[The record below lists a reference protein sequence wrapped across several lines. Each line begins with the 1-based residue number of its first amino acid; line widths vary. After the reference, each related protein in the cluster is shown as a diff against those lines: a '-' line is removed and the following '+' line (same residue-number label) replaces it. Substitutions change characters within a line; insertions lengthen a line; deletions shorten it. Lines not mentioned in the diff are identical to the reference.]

1 MLEPASARKVPRGG
15 AGRRLAGTAA
25 LAAVV
30 VGVALGYHLWQR
42 EADYQALVAEGD
54 RAMAASDT
62 AAAVE
67 AFSGAIALKPR
78 SMLGWLKR
86 GETYFLRREYRPAL
100 RDLRRATQLDPAA
113 LRPLELL
120 GDTNAALERFARAAE
135 QYRAYLALDDREP
148 RLYYKLALALYQ
160 DGRADEAR
168 QVLASAARLDDTMP
182 EAHYLLGLCLA
193 ETRRH
198 LEAARALE
206 RAVELAPSLLPARE
220 ALALRYRA
228 LGRATDELRQL
239 EALAALDPRRDV
251 RHAALAEAYARHGR
265 PDLAVT
271 TLARAL
277 ERFPG
282 SGVLL
287 VALGRTWLG
296 VAEHGRDPTAV
307 AKAREAL
314 RRAVVAAPSSTALT
328 LLGRAELLAGEPAR
342 AFQTL
347 VRATS
352 VYPVDDLAFRT
363 LADAAERLGRHLVA
377 RDALIQD
384 AALQGGGEGARLRAA
399 RASRIAALSMRA
411 GDAKTALEWLERAV
425 DAAPGNTALAARLAA
440 LRRSGGAG

>member
-1 MLEPASARKVPRGG
+1 MLDPARPRKVPRIGS
-15 AGRRLAGTAA
+15 GRRLAGAAILAA
-25 LAAVV
+25 LV
-30 VGVALGYHLWQR
+30 VGAALGYHLWR
-42 EADYQALVAEGD
+42 RDADYQALVLQGD
-54 RAMAASDT
+54 QALAAGDT
-62 AAAVE
+62 AAAIE

-86 GETYFLRREYRPAL
+86 GETYFRRGDHRSAL
-100 RDLRRATQLDPAA
+100 RDLRQATTLDPAA

-120 GDTNAALERFARAAE
+120 GDTNLALERFARAADH
-135 QYRAYLALDDREP
+135 YRTYLTLDDREH
-148 RLYYKLALALYQ
+148 RLHYKLALALYQ

-168 QVLASAARLDDTMP
+168 TVLTQAARLDDTVP

-193 ETRRH
+193 EARRH
-198 LEAARALE
+198 REAARALE
-206 RAVELAPSLLPARE
+206 RAVELSPSFLLARE
-220 ALALRYRA
+220 ALAARYRA

-239 EALAALDPRRDV
+239 EALTALDARREG
-251 RHAALAEAYARHGR
+251 RYAALAEAYARHGR

-282 SGVLL
+282 AGVLL

-296 VAEHGRDPTAV
+296 VAEEGRDPTAV

-314 RRAVVAAPSSTALT
+314 RRAVAVTSSSTALT

-347 VRATS
+347 VRATA
-352 VYPVDDLAFRT
+352 VFPVDDSAFRT

-384 AALQGGGEGARLRAA
+384 AALQGSGETARLRAA
-399 RASRIAALSMRA
+399 RAARIAALSMRA
-411 GDAKTALEWLERAV
+411 GDPKTAVEWLERAV
-425 DAAPGNTALAARLAA
+425 EAVPGNATFAARLAA
-440 LRRSGGAG
+440 LRRSVGTE